1 VLRAILSKRSNGLLE
16 ANTTVD
22 IDINSAGSN
31 PYHEINLF
39 GKGSGMEFLVK
50 KDYFGDIR
58 GSEDTRSIKIAD
70 PYWGVVKG

>member
-1 VLRAILSKRSNGLLE
+1 
-16 ANTTVD
+16 
-22 IDINSAGSN
+22 
-31 PYHEINLF
+31 
-39 GKGSGMEFLVK
+39 MEFLVK